1 MKNKIFLLFLLMVS
15 SFNFLGQTKINEKEF
30 ESFKLLP
37 QESIFIHFNTNFL
50 LTGEKLFYKVNSVNL
65 NTKLNSDLSKI
76 AYVEI
81 INNNK
86 VSVLKHKIRL
96 EKGVGQGDFFITNK
110 IETGSYK
117 LIGYTEWMKNKNL
130 FFQEN
135 ITIINPF
142 SSKIKTVSS
151 KSEVKEYKN
160 LKENEI
166 IVGNIS
172 LNLNKD
178 TFQKRE
184 KVTVSISS
192 KDSKKIAGNFSISVR
207 QVNPFLEQDKM
218 SSVNFVENLSS
229 INLTKSTLNNNSI
242 FLPEFRGELIS
253 GKISAKSENFPLE
266 NLRVGLSI
274 IEEDGVFKVSNTDKN
289 GFFHFNILEKYSS
302 EKAYFQVL
310 EKDNENYSIQILENK
325 GLDFSKLNFNALEI
339 DSLTRNLIINRSAQ
353 VQIENAYSNLKQDS
367 VIEKISPNNLFNNKF
382 KVYDLDDFT
391 RFKTIRETM
400 VEIIED
406 SWVNKSGDNYSFHVR
421 DYNRAINYNS
431 NPLLL
436 IDNYIITNANEI
448 INFSSKKIKTIAIS
462 QEIFK
467 FNSKIYEGVIIFKTI
482 NGDYSPKVTPEVLP
496 TQIVKPLAIKKY
508 FSQIYIEN
516 SKELERIPDYRTQL
530 LWEPNLDLSKKQ
542 ISFFTSDIP
551 GYFEISIEGFTIDGN
566 PLSVKKMIL
575 VK

>member
-1 MKNKIFLLFLLMVS
+1 
-15 SFNFLGQTKINEKEF
+15 
-30 ESFKLLP
+30 
-37 QESIFIHFNTNFL
+37 
-50 LTGEKLFYKVNSVNL
+50 
-65 NTKLNSDLSKI
+65 
-76 AYVEI
+76 
-81 INNNK
+81 
-86 VSVLKHKIRL
+86 
-96 EKGVGQGDFFITNK
+96 
-110 IETGSYK
+110 
-117 LIGYTEWMKNKNL
+117 MKNKNL